1 MTMPFASTDPLWRIR
16 QILVHYPIMSKR
28 VRARMRRMLFQRG
41 VITKRE
47 FEEKVRELAIESQR
61 REGLVNPLLEEPAE
75 VWEERLEWARA
86 YLTDFYFAYH
96 LPFSEFDRILREVR
110 SERRPLAED
119 EEGLTFNPELAPR
132 AQLFEEAFAIEQM
145 PPEQRARQ
153 EARLQEIKVVLIR
166 DFISDQLGYVGL
178 AKRWLTIEDLD
189 YIRRRKIGPGKI
201 GGKAAGMLLA
211 YRILQSVA
219 DEELKNS
226 LRIPE
231 SYFLGA
237 DVMYAFMAHN
247 DLMKWAVQKYKPEE
261 QIQAEY
267 PQLREEYLRGDFPP
281 DLRARFEELLHEV
294 GNKPLIVRSSSL
306 LEDNFGTAF
315 AGKYESHF
323 VPNQGSFQ
331 ENLQRLIR
339 AIASVYASGLA
350 PDPLLY
356 RKARGLIDY
365 DERIAILIQ
374 VVEGEPYRHFYFP
387 QAAGVAFSRNMFPW
401 SAQIRPEDGFV
412 RLVWGLGTRAVDRVG
427 NDYPRL
433 VALSHPELQPTI
445 SAKARRYYS
454 QRYIDL
460 IDLEADDYRVM
471 EAHEVLQ
478 GRYPVLPLI
487 ASLDEGGYLA
497 PLHTQRV
504 PKDRREDLVIT
515 FDGWL
520 RRTPFAPRM
529 RSILRLLEKHYGVPV
544 DLEFAARVPNPRA
557 STPDVEITIL
567 QCRPQSHYREQKID
581 LPKDLRPE
589 DIVLET
595 HTVMPYGQV
604 EGIRYVLF
612 VPPEGYYALKTAEER
627 RLLTRAISK
636 LNARLANETFICVG
650 PGRWGTSNPDLG
662 VHVGYAD
669 IHNARALIELSGHNV
684 GPAPEPSLGTHFF
697 QDLMEAQIYPLAVDL
712 DDPRTVFR
720 REFFYDTPNHFADF
734 LPEERWQAIVPA
746 LRLIAVEDYR
756 AGQRM
761 NLVLDALH
769 GHAVG
774 FVAPPQTSEE
784 NAQA

>member
-41 VITKRE
+41 VITKKE

-75 VWEERLEWARA
+75 VWEERLAWARA

-145 PPEQRARQ
+145 PPEQRVRQ

-219 DEELKNS
+219 DEELKNC
-226 LRIPE
+226 LRIPK

-247 DLMKWAVQKYKPEE
+247 GLMKWAVQKYKPEE

-331 ENLQRLIR
+331 ENLQRLIH

-374 VVEGEPYRHFYFP
+374 VVEGESYRHFYFP

-401 SAQIRPEDGFV
+401 SAQIRPKDGFV

-471 EAHEVLQ
+471 EVHEVLQ

-487 ASLDEGGYLA
+487 ASLDEGSYLA

-504 PKDRREDLVIT
+504 PKDRRGDLVIT

-529 RSILRLLEKHYGVPV
+529 HSILRLLEKHYGVPV

-581 LPKDLRPE
+581 LPKDLQPE

-595 HTVMPYGQV
+595 YTVMPYGQV

-636 LNARLANETFICVG
+636 LNARLADETFICVG

-720 REFFYDTPNHFADF
+720 REFFYDTPSHFADF
-734 LPEERWQAIVPA
+734 LSEEYWQPIASA

-756 AGQRM
+756 PGQRM
-761 NLVLDALH
+761 NLMLDALH

-774 FVAPPQTSEE
+774 FVALPQASEG